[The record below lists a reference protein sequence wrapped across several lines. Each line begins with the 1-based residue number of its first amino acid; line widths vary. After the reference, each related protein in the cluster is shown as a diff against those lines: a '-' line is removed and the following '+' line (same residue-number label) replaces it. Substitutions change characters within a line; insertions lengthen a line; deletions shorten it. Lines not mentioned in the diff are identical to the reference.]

1 MPPLLHTLL
10 IDFCSICT
18 QYYRIVIERSIAW
31 LVNLNFNYLRKNY
44 ANNLRAKMFFVYLR
58 KNYAKDMNEQNY
70 CYKYPHP
77 AVTADCVIFGFDGVG
92 IKVLLIQ
99 RGIEP
104 YKGKWAFPGGFM
116 KIDETAEECAQ
127 RELEEETGLKN
138 ASVEQF
144 YTFSDVGRDPRERV
158 ITVAHYA
165 LVKLSEV
172 KGGDDAATARWF
184 AMDEVPGLAFDHD
197 RILRMAVNRLKER
210 ICFEPIGFELL
221 PAVFTMTELQ
231 NLYEAI
237 LEVKFDRRNFYNKML
252 KLGILSEAEPRPE
265 GASRRTP
272 TKYRFNAG
280 KYAELKQKGFR
291 LEF

>member
-1 MPPLLHTLL
+1 M
-10 IDFCSICT
+10 S
-18 QYYRIVIERSIAW
+18 
-31 LVNLNFNYLRKNY
+31 
-44 ANNLRAKMFFVYLR
+44 
-58 KNYAKDMNEQNY
+58 EQKF

-77 AVTADCVIFGFDGVG
+77 SVTADCVIFGFDGVS

-104 YKGKWAFPGGFM
+104 FKGKWAFPGGFM
-116 KIDETAEECAQ
+116 KIDETAEECAT

-138 ASVEQF
+138 TTVEQF
-144 YTFSDVGRDPRERV
+144 YTFSDVSRDPRERV

-172 KGGDDAATARWF
+172 KGGDDAASARWF
-184 AMDEVPGLAFDHD
+184 SMDEVPSLAFDHD

-221 PAVFTMTELQ
+221 PEVFTMTELQ

-252 KLGILSEAEPRPE
+252 KLGILSEAEPRPAN
-265 GASRRTP
+265 ASRRTP
-272 TKYRFNAG
+272 TKYRFNAE

>member
-1 MPPLLHTLL
+1 MGEN
-10 IDFCSICT
+10 
-18 QYYRIVIERSIAW
+18 R
-31 LVNLNFNYLRKNY
+31 
-44 ANNLRAKMFFVYLR
+44 
-58 KNYAKDMNEQNY
+58 Y

-77 AVTADCVIFGFDGVG
+77 SVTADCVIFGFDGVS

-104 YKGKWAFPGGFM
+104 FKGMWAFPGGFM
-116 KIDETAEECAQ
+116 QIDETVEECAR

-144 YTFSDVGRDPRERV
+144 YTFSDVNRDPRERV

-165 LVKLSEV
+165 LVRLSEV
-172 KGGDDAATARWF
+172 KGGDDAASAQWF
-184 AMDEVPGLAFDHD
+184 AENEIPSLAFDHD
-197 RILRMAVNRLKER
+197 RILRMARNCLKER

-221 PAVFTMTELQ
+221 PEVFTMSELQ

-252 KLGILSEAEPRPE
+252 KLGILTEAEPRAE
-265 GASRRTP
+265 QASRRTP
-272 TKYRFNAG
+272 TKYRFNAA

>member
-1 MPPLLHTLL
+1 MSELK
-10 IDFCSICT
+10 F
-18 QYYRIVIERSIAW
+18 
-31 LVNLNFNYLRKNY
+31 
-44 ANNLRAKMFFVYLR
+44 
-58 KNYAKDMNEQNY
+58 

-77 AVTADCVIFGFDGVG
+77 SVTADCVIFGFDGVS

-104 YKGKWAFPGGFM
+104 FKDKWAFPGGFM
-116 KIDETAEECAQ
+116 KIDETAEECAR

-138 ASVEQF
+138 TAVEQF
-144 YTFSDVGRDPRERV
+144 YTFSDVNRDPRERV

-172 KGGDDAATARWF
+172 KGGDDAASAKWF
-184 AMDEVPGLAFDHD
+184 ELETIPSLAFDHD
-197 RILRMAVNRLKER
+197 RILRMALSRLKER

-221 PAVFTMTELQ
+221 PEVFTMTELQ

-252 KLGILSEAEPRPE
+252 KLGILSEAEPRPAN
-265 GASRRTP
+265 ASRRIP
-272 TKYRFNAG
+272 SKYRFNAE

>member
-1 MPPLLHTLL
+1 M
-10 IDFCSICT
+10 SEN
-18 QYYRIVIERSIAW
+18 R
-31 LVNLNFNYLRKNY
+31 
-44 ANNLRAKMFFVYLR
+44 
-58 KNYAKDMNEQNY
+58 Y

-77 AVTADCVIFGFDGVG
+77 SVTADCVIFGFDGVS

-104 YKGKWAFPGGFM
+104 FKGKWAFPGGFM
-116 KIDETAEECAQ
+116 QIDETVEECAR

-144 YTFSDVGRDPRERV
+144 YTFSDVNRDPRERV

-165 LVKLSEV
+165 LVRLSEV
-172 KGGDDAATARWF
+172 KGGDDATSAQWF
-184 AMDEVPGLAFDHD
+184 AENEIPSLAFDHD
-197 RILRMAVNRLKER
+197 RILRMARNCLKER

-221 PAVFTMTELQ
+221 PEVFTMSELQ

-252 KLGILSEAEPRPE
+252 KLGILTEAEPRDE
-265 GASRRTP
+265 QASRRTP
-272 TKYRFNAG
+272 TKYRFNAA

>member
-1 MPPLLHTLL
+1 M
-10 IDFCSICT
+10 SE
-18 QYYRIVIERSIAW
+18 Y
-31 LVNLNFNYLRKNY
+31 NF
-44 ANNLRAKMFFVYLR
+44 
-58 KNYAKDMNEQNY
+58 

-77 AVTADCVIFGFDGVG
+77 AMTADCVIFGFDGFS

-104 YKGKWAFPGGFM
+104 FKGKWALPGGFM
-116 KIDETAEECAQ
+116 NIDETAEECAK

-144 YTFSDVGRDPRERV
+144 YTFSDVNRDPRERV

-165 LVKLSEV
+165 LVKLAEV
-172 KGGDDAATARWF
+172 KGGDDAASARWF
-184 AMDEVPGLAFDHD
+184 SMDEVPRLAFDHD
-197 RILRMAVNRLKER
+197 RILHMAASRLKER

-221 PAVFTMTELQ
+221 PEVFTMTELQ

-237 LEVKFDRRNFYNKML
+237 LEVKFDRRNFYSKML
-252 KLGILSEAEPRPE
+252 KLGILSETEPRPE
-265 GASRRTP
+265 WASRRMP
-272 TKYRFNAG
+272 TKYRFNAAM
-280 KYAELKQKGFR
+280 YAELKQKGFR

>member
-1 MPPLLHTLL
+1 M
-10 IDFCSICT
+10 
-18 QYYRIVIERSIAW
+18 EE
-31 LVNLNFNYLRKNY
+31 K
-44 ANNLRAKMFFVYLR
+44 
-58 KNYAKDMNEQNY
+58 NY

-77 AVTADCVIFGFDGVG
+77 AVTSDCVIFGFDGVA

-104 YKGKWAFPGGFM
+104 YKDKWAFPGGFM
-116 KIDETAEECAQ
+116 QIDETVEECAK
-127 RELEEETGLKN
+127 RELEEETGLKTT
-138 ASVEQF
+138 SVEQF
-144 YTFSDVGRDPRERV
+144 YTFSDVNRDPRERV

-165 LVKLSEV
+165 LVRLEEV
-172 KGGDDAATARWF
+172 KGGDDAMSAQWF
-184 AMDEVPGLAFDHD
+184 AMNEIPSLAFDHD

-221 PAVFTMTELQ
+221 PEIFTMSALQ

-237 LEVKFDRRNFYNKML
+237 LEMKFDRRNFYNKML
-252 KLGILSEAEPRPE
+252 KLGILSEAEERPKD
-265 GASRRTP
+265 ASRRTP
-272 TKYRFNAG
+272 IKYRFNAK

>member
-1 MPPLLHTLL
+1 MG
-10 IDFCSICT
+10 
-18 QYYRIVIERSIAW
+18 
-31 LVNLNFNYLRKNY
+31 
-44 ANNLRAKMFFVYLR
+44 
-58 KNYAKDMNEQNY
+58 EQKF

-77 AVTADCVIFGFDGVG
+77 SVTADCVIFGFDGVS

-104 YKGKWAFPGGFM
+104 FKDKWAFPGGFM
-116 KIDETAEECAQ
+116 KIDETAEECAR

-138 ASVEQF
+138 TAVEQF
-144 YTFSDVGRDPRERV
+144 YTFSDVNRDPRERV

-172 KGGDDAATARWF
+172 KGGDDAASAKWF
-184 AMDEVPGLAFDHD
+184 ELETIPSLAFDHD
-197 RILRMAVNRLKER
+197 RILRMALSRLKER

-221 PAVFTMTELQ
+221 PEVFTMTELQ

-252 KLGILSEAEPRPE
+252 KIGILSLAEPRP
-265 GASRRTP
+265 ANATNRTP
-272 TKYRFNAG
+272 NKYRFNAE